1 MYVTVYCAARLI
13 IAITH
18 CMINV
23 KRGQTMITTLK
34 ALICCE
40 TSPMHILLEAIDCI
54 LYGVTGMI
62 NPCKMVV
69 ENMSK
74 SLSIKS
80 FFPYNNL
87 KLSLTVD
94 LM

>member
-34 ALICCE
+34 AFFSGE
-40 TSPMHILLEAIDCI
+40 TPPIQILLEAIDCI
-54 LYGVTGMI
+54 
-62 NPCKMVV
+62 
-69 ENMSK
+69 
-74 SLSIKS
+74 
-80 FFPYNNL
+80 
-87 KLSLTVD
+87 
-94 LM
+94 